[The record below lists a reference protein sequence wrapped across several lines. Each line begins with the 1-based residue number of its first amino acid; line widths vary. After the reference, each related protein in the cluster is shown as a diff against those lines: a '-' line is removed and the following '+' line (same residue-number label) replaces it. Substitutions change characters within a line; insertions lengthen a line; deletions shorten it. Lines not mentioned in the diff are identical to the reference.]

1 MDSHNAKETIYS
13 RLGRYIMFKLF
24 SRKKIEGV
32 NNDYEWLGEHVNIDP
47 NINTTTELT
56 LDESFEVILERLDAI
71 EVKIDRLLE
80 KN

>member
-1 MDSHNAKETIYS
+1 
-13 RLGRYIMFKLF
+13 MFKLF
-24 SRKKIEGV
+24 SRKIIEGV
-32 NNDYEWLGEHVNIDP
+32 NDDYEWLGEHVNIDP

-71 EVKIDRLLE
+71 EVKINRLLE